1 MLRRLLV
8 LAGLTTIAVLII
20 QSVPDMRRYKK
31 IRSM

>member
-1 MLRRLLV
+1 MMRRLLMLAV
-8 LAGLTTIAVLII
+8 LVTIAVLVI